1 MEVSTKAYFYLK
13 LEHKTDTHYTEGCH
27 EWYME
32 YFKETAH
39 VLDAD
44 GKDIIAEPGT
54 VYIVPP
60 DTPMYFI
67 YDGIKSFIHTAW
79 IFDSD
84 TDFMDSLR
92 IPYMTPIRIKR
103 TGDFERLLYEMNE
116 RSISGS
122 EFGVLSRDL
131 YLMLIFTFIHDEL
144 YPSEKIYEV
153 KRGDDL
159 QSLRNTVMN
168 STATPWTVESMARRA
183 NMSVSTFQ
191 RQYKKLYG
199 KTPIADLYDMRFR
212 KAKMLL
218 ETGYSIPWVLNS
230 CCFKSYQHFSH
241 FFKKRAGVSPAE
253 YKKAVTEK
261 KRIK

>member
-1 MEVSTKAYFYLK
+1 MNVSTQAYFYLK
-13 LEHKTDTHYTEGCH
+13 LEHKTDERYPCGYHG
-27 EWYME
+27 WYME
-32 YFKETAH
+32 YFKEPAH
-39 VLDAD
+39 VS
-44 GKDIIAEPGT
+44 DINGMDITAEPDT

-67 YDGIKSFIHTAW
+67 YDNIKSFIHTAW
-79 IFDSD
+79 IFDAGAA
-84 TDFMDSLR
+84 FMDSLK
-92 IPYMTPIRIKR
+92 IPYMTPIKIKR

-122 EFGVLSRDL
+122 EFGSFGRDL
-131 YLMLIFTFIHDEL
+131 YLMLILTFIHDEL
-144 YPSEKIYEV
+144 YPSEKLYEV
-153 KRGDDL
+153 KPGDDL
-159 QSLRNTVMN
+159 HSLRNTVMN
-168 STATPWTVESMARRA
+168 STATPWTVESMAKRA

-212 KAKMLL
+212 KAKLLL
-218 ETGYSIPWVLNS
+218 ETGYSIPWILNS

-253 YKKAVTEK
+253 YKKAVLGQ
-261 KRIK
+261 RHG